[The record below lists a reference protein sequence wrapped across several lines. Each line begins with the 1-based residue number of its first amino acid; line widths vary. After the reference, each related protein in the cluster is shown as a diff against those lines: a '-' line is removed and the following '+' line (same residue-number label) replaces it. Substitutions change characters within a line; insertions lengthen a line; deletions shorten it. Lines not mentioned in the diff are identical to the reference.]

1 MIRTLSLAALVAAAA
16 MVSPAAAQARAAGY
30 YTAIPAAAPSEA
42 SYVTRN
48 TLWSCNG
55 GTCVAQKAADRPQFV
70 CERIAKSVGKLDSFS
85 AGGEAL
91 DADALA
97 KCNAKA
103 K

>member
-1 MIRTLSLAALVAAAA
+1 MIRMLSLAAVTAAAV
-16 MVSPAAAQARAAGY
+16 VSPVAAQARVAGY
-30 YTAIPAAAPSEA
+30 YTATPAAAPSEA

-48 TLWSCNG
+48 TIWSCNG
-55 GTCVAQKAADRPQFV
+55 GTCVADKAADRPQFV

-85 AGGEAL
+85 VAGEAL
-91 DADALA
+91 DADTLA

>member
-1 MIRTLSLAALVAAAA
+1 MIRLLSFAALAGAAAF
-16 MVSPAAAQARAAGY
+16 VSPAVAQARGATY
-30 YTAIPAAAPSEA
+30 YIATPAAAPAQA

-55 GTCVAQKAADRPQFV
+55 GVCTADKAADRPDFV
-70 CERIAKSVGKLDSFS
+70 CQRIAKSVGKLESFS
-85 AGGEAL
+85 AGGSAL

>member
-1 MIRTLSLAALVAAAA
+1 MIRLLSVAAAA
-16 MVSPAAAQARAAGY
+16 LAFAAPAAAQSSRFYVA
-30 YTAIPAAAPSEA
+30 TPAAAPAQA

-48 TLWSCNG
+48 TAWSCSG
-55 GTCVAQKAADRPQFV
+55 GVCVAQKAADRPQFV
-70 CERIAKSVGKLDSFS
+70 CERIAKSVGKLEAFT

>member
-1 MIRTLSLAALVAAAA
+1 MIRILSLAAIAAAA
-16 MVSPAAAQARAAGY
+16 AVSPVAAQARVAAY
-30 YTAIPAAAPSEA
+30 YTATPTAAPAEA
-42 SYVTRN
+42 SYVTSN
-48 TLWSCNG
+48 TIWSCNG

-103 K
+103 R

>member
-1 MIRTLSLAALVAAAA
+1 MIRVLSLAAVAAAVF
-16 MVSPAAAQARAAGY
+16 MSPATAQARVSGY
-30 YTAIPAAAPSEA
+30 YTATPVAAPAEA

-48 TLWSCNG
+48 TIWSCDS

-70 CERIAKSVGKLDSFS
+70 CERIAKSVGKLDTFT

-103 K
+103 R

>member
-1 MIRTLSLAALVAAAA
+1 MIRLVSLAAVAAAA
-16 MVSPAAAQARAAGY
+16 AFAMPAAEARQPAGFY
-30 YTAIPAAAPSEA
+30 VATPAAAPGEA

-48 TLWSCNG
+48 TLWSCDQG
-55 GTCVAQKAADRPQFV
+55 ACVAQKAADRPQFV
-70 CERIAKSVGKLDSFS
+70 CERIARSVGKLDSFT
-85 AGGEAL
+85 AGEETF